1 MNTWQLLPLVP
12 IRHPADGNGAGKA
25 TESRWTTLTGEV
37 RQDGCSKQK
46 ERWRKL
52 SKVPLSSAAVGQ
64 EGVASHSLLP
74 SVGVQG
80 RRKRRGSRCSWRG
93 EIVTS
98 TLSAPQNPGWHFS
111 LPSSR
116 IPPYQL
122 HVTADLQ
129 SGPISVNVRR
139 WSPAT
144 AASPPCAYAASLLAG
159 HSSGRDSTATR
170 LPQSRPHRWAPALS
184 LVTEHRKKKFHR
196 SLSRDLSKTLPYQID
211 RGRFFSPS
219 LIWEALTFKVQP
231 SSQRNRVPEEERD
244 SNTWNT

>member
-1 MNTWQLLPLVP
+1 MKMNTWQLLPLVP
-12 IRHPADGNGAGKA
+12 ILHPAIKWSWKSHRVRTNHTDGRGMSGWMFLTEGKMEKA
-25 TESRWTTLTGEV
+25 QQRLTELSSSRPRRGSITES
-37 RQDGCSKQK
+37 
-46 ERWRKL
+46 
-52 SKVPLSSAAVGQ
+52 A
-64 EGVASHSLLP
+64 LP
-74 SVGVQG
+74 SVGVRG

-159 HSSGRDSTATR
+159 HSNGRDSTATR
-170 LPQSRPHRWAPALS
+170 LPRSWPHRRAPALTVWSQSTERRNSIAAS
-184 LVTEHRKKKFHR
+184 LETSARHRLTKLTE
-196 SLSRDLSKTLPYQID
+196 
-211 RGRFFSPS
+211 
-219 LIWEALTFKVQP
+219 A
-231 SSQRNRVPEEERD
+231 D
-244 SNTWNT
+244 SFPLL

>member
-12 IRHPADGNGAGKA
+12 IHHPADGNGAGKA

-144 AASPPCAYAASLLAG
+144 AASPLVHMQLLSWQVTPAARTAQQPGSLSHGHTDEHQHSVWSQSTERRNSIAASLETSVRHCLTKLTEA
-159 HSSGRDSTATR
+159 DSFP
-170 LPQSRPHRWAPALS
+170 LL
-184 LVTEHRKKKFHR
+184 
-196 SLSRDLSKTLPYQID
+196 
-211 RGRFFSPS
+211 
-219 LIWEALTFKVQP
+219 
-231 SSQRNRVPEEERD
+231 
-244 SNTWNT
+244 